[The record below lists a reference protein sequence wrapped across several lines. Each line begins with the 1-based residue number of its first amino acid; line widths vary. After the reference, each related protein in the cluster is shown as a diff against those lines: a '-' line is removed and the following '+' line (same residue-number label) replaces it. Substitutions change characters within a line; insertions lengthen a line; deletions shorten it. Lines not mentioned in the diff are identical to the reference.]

1 VTLETAGAECT
12 DEKYLVH
19 EDDRLHGRNLEALAA
34 AHVLAHH
41 HVVLAQHIRACL
53 RKPGAVALIGPA
65 GQLALFS
72 PDQPGN
78 FIFCRLLATRTVQVC
93 RFLFLP
99 FVEKLAFFH
108 SRRN

>member
-1 VTLETAGAECT
+1 MSTAPEAVVEIVDAAFGYGGAP
-12 DEKYLVH
+12 
-19 EDDRLHGRNLEALAA
+19 
-34 AHVLAHH
+34 VLTG
-41 HVVLAQHIRACL
+41 VGFTVL
-53 RKPGAVALIGPA
+53 PGEAVALIGPA